1 MHEYDLQFG
10 ADVMTSGGKCG
21 KLAAAAVNTDNLHV
35 THLIAE
41 EGLLLKK
48 ARAFPFSI
56 VHHAGDTIDLAISAG
71 AVDDYPQYREET
83 IEVPAEGG
91 SGGSSSWAGGGAY
104 QVPTALPMAR
114 QKVRYGIPDERA
126 VLERGATVTANDG
139 RAGKLDHLMVE
150 AETGA
155 ITHLVL
161 QQGTLFPSRRVIP
174 ADMIESVSHSGI
186 FLHATHD
193 ELETL
198 PDYEAEAGAGDEPA
212 PEPYDEL
219 APGADP
225 AEPTAIRRDRP
236 GDDLSTRVAR
246 ALFEDPRTADSVIE
260 VIDEHG
266 IITLSGTVPN
276 AQARAAA
283 AGIAAAQP
291 GVISVTNTLRVS

>member
-1 MHEYDLQFG
+1 MNEYELKFG
-10 ADVMTSGGKCG
+10 TSVTTTGGKCG
-21 KLAAAAVNTDNLHV
+21 KLAAVAVDTAKLHV

-48 ARAFPFSI
+48 ARAFPFTL
-56 VHHAGDTIDLAISAG
+56 VRRAGDTIDLAISSG
-71 AVDDYPQYREET
+71 AVEDYPQYREET
-83 IEVPAEGG
+83 IDVPAESNLGG
-91 SGGSSSWAGGGAY
+91 GATYAGGGY
-104 QVPTALPMAR
+104 HVPTAPPMAR
-114 QKVRYGIPDERA
+114 QKVRYGIPEERA
-126 VLERGATVTANDG
+126 VLERGATVTASDG
-139 RAGKLDHLMVE
+139 RAGKLDHLMVDP
-150 AETGA
+150 ETGA

-161 QQGTLFPSRRVIP
+161 QQGTLFPSRRVMP
-174 ADMIESVSHSGI
+174 AGMIESVSHSGV

-198 PDYEAEAGAGDEPA
+198 PEYDAEAVTGDEPA

-225 AEPTAIRRDRP
+225 AEPTAVRRDRA
-236 GDDLSTRVAR
+236 GDDLGTRVAR

-276 AQARAAA
+276 AQTGAAA
-283 AGIAAAQP
+283 ADIAAAQP
-291 GVISVTNTLRVS
+291 GVISVTNTLRVA